1 MNELKARIRNAM
13 TGPLCSIPTPFRPDE
28 EIDYDALAKMIDF
41 QIENH
46 FGIIFLTPG
55 NSHYNVLTDDEMAQ
69 LGRFCV
75 EYTRHRVPVCITE
88 FGFTTKRALAMARFA
103 KEIGADLFLP
113 WAANWGDSVTSEA
126 LADFYVACGE
136 IMPLMLID
144 PSISTPEKCIGV
156 IENVMRRL
164 PDRVLAIKDDN
175 CGPVARRMTMKFAD
189 ETAIFAGGTK
199 ENFLNIL
206 PYGAVGFLSTFG
218 MFRPDIAWNFYEACK
233 KLDMNTMRNVIRDYE
248 MPYFDYISSL
258 PGNFDA
264 GIKGTMEL
272 FGFGT
277 RLRRLP
283 YRSLTDAEMDELKQ
297 KLIDL
302 KILR

>member
-1 MNELKARIRNAM
+1 MNELKARIRKAL
-13 TGPLCSIPTPFRPDE
+13 TGPLCSIPTPFRADE
-28 EIDYDALAKMIDF
+28 EIDYDAIAKMIDF

-55 NSHYNVLTDDEMAQ
+55 NSHYNVLTDNEMAQ
-69 LGRFCV
+69 LAKFCV
-75 EYTRHRVPVCITE
+75 DYTRHRVPVCVTE
-88 FGFTTKRALAMARFA
+88 MNFTTKRAVAMAKYA

-113 WAANWGDSVTSEA
+113 WASNWADSVTSET
-126 LADFYVACGE
+126 LTDFYVACGE

-144 PSISTPEKCIGV
+144 PSVSTPEKCIGV
-156 IENVMRRL
+156 IENVMKRL

-175 CGPVARRMTMKFAD
+175 CGPVARRMTLKFGEEVAV
-189 ETAIFAGGTK
+189 FAGGQK
-199 ENFLNIL
+199 MNFLNIL

-218 MFRPDIAWNFYEACK
+218 LFRPDITWNFYKACQ
-233 KLDMNTMRNVIRDYE
+233 KLDMDGMRAAIRDYD
-248 MPYFDYISSL
+248 MPYFDYICSL

-264 GIKGTMEL
+264 GIKGTLEL

-277 RLRRLP
+277 RLRRSP
-283 YRSLTDAEMDELKQ
+283 YRNLTDAEMEQLKQ